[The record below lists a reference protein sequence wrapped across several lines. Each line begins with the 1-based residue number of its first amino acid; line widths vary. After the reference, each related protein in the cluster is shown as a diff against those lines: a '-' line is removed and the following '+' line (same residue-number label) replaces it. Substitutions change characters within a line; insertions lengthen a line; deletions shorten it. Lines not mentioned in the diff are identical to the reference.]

1 MSINVSDYPTLNQYA
16 LFSTSLNAN
25 STDNYFI
32 TGGDYHYGSLTSATP
47 TFHGIKNDN
56 VDDVSNATSELSTL
70 ISNIN
75 ALTTSTVLIGNYE
88 SHIVP
93 FAPGNYS
100 VTTAGLGP
108 TSYTFFLQSNTA
120 SAVYVFIFPDQTT
133 NFTLYI
139 ANADQVHTNNI
150 IFLFQSETQLI
161 AANMKGIVLSS
172 ASQLILTTS
181 LDLTGKIFVQD
192 ELYDILDTNVNID
205 GTSSC
210 FAEGTRIVTPKGTV
224 LVEEL
229 KVGDEVWTRG
239 KILDNKTFE
248 EGTFVAKKIVWTGN
262 YSAFTSD
269 NEHAPVLIRKG
280 ALGPK
285 LPSKDLYVSR
295 NHSVIVSGELVPAY
309 KLING
314 TTIQQS
320 YDRKNV
326 RYYHFELEDHMAVL
340 AHGLLTESYLDTG
353 NRYSFTSMQ
362 RGPLNKSVSHEFKE
376 DTTVKTRVWPVP
388 NGSANGMMK
397 SIMIAPSSELTQI

>member
-1 MSINVSDYPTLNQYA
+1 MDSFSFING
-16 LFSTSLNAN
+16 F
-25 STDNYFI
+25 
-32 TGGDYHYGSLTSATP
+32 
-47 TFHGIKNDN
+47 
-56 VDDVSNATSELSTL
+56 
-70 ISNIN
+70 
-75 ALTTSTVLIGNYE
+75 
-88 SHIVP
+88 
-93 FAPGNYS
+93 
-100 VTTAGLGP
+100 
-108 TSYTFFLQSNTA
+108 
-120 SAVYVFIFPDQTT
+120 
-133 NFTLYI
+133 
-139 ANADQVHTNNI
+139 
-150 IFLFQSETQLI
+150 
-161 AANMKGIVLSS
+161 
-172 ASQLILTTS
+172 
-181 LDLTGKIFVQD
+181 
-192 ELYDILDTNVNID
+192 
-205 GTSSC
+205 SSC
-210 FAEGTRIVTPKGTV
+210 FAEGTRIVTPKGAV

-248 EGTFVAKKIVWTGN
+248 EGTFVAKKTIWTGN

-397 SIMIAPSSELTQI
+397 SIMIAPSSELTQS